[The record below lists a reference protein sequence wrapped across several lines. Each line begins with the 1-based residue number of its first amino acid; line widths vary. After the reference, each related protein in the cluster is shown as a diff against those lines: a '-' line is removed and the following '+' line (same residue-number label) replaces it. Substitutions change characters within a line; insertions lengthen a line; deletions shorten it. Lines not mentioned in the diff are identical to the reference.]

1 MSFALILEWLIKS
14 ILLVLILLGGFA
26 YLTLYERKALARMQM
41 RVGPNRAGPWG
52 ILQPI
57 ADAIK
62 LIFKE
67 ELVPARAD
75 KLLFF
80 LAPVIT
86 LVPALVI
93 TAVVP
98 WGPTLHLFGRDIT
111 LFVADVNVGVLYI
124 MAVASIAVYGIV
136 LAGWS
141 SNNKYAML
149 GGLRSTAQ
157 MISYEIA
164 LGLSFVGV
172 ILLAGSARMTEI
184 VEMQK
189 SVWFVVLQPVGTL
202 IFIIAT
208 LAEVNRA
215 PFDMPEAEQELT
227 AGYHTEYSGM
237 KFALLFM
244 AEYDKM
250 IAICSIGAT
259 LFFGGYREFWFLSN
273 TILSVDRTPWLGPI
287 YIFLKIFILLFGMI
301 WVRATF
307 PRIRY
312 DRLMAFGWKVLLPL
326 SLALVFI
333 TAACILLAEQVNGL
347 LLWAIPVVSILAGL
361 VAVVFVYQALRRK
374 EYARA

>member
-14 ILLVLILLGGFA
+14 VVLVLLLLGGFA
-26 YLTLYERKALARMQM
+26 YLTLYERKALARLQM

-67 ELVPARAD
+67 ELMPSRAD

-98 WGPTLHLFGRDIT
+98 WGPTLHVLGRDIT
-111 LFVADVNVGVLYI
+111 LYIADVNVGVLYI

-172 ILLAGSARMTEI
+172 ILLAGSAQMTEI
-184 VEMQK
+184 VNAQK
-189 SVWFVVLQPVGTL
+189 SAWFVPLPPWPKL
-202 IFIIAT
+202 I
-208 LAEVNRA
+208 
-215 PFDMPEAEQELT
+215 
-227 AGYHTEYSGM
+227 
-237 KFALLFM
+237 
-244 AEYDKM
+244 
-250 IAICSIGAT
+250 
-259 LFFGGYREFWFLSN
+259 
-273 TILSVDRTPWLGPI
+273 
-287 YIFLKIFILLFGMI
+287 
-301 WVRATF
+301 
-307 PRIRY
+307 
-312 DRLMAFGWKVLLPL
+312 
-326 SLALVFI
+326 
-333 TAACILLAEQVNGL
+333 
-347 LLWAIPVVSILAGL
+347 
-361 VAVVFVYQALRRK
+361 ALRSTCPRPS
-374 EYARA
+374 RN